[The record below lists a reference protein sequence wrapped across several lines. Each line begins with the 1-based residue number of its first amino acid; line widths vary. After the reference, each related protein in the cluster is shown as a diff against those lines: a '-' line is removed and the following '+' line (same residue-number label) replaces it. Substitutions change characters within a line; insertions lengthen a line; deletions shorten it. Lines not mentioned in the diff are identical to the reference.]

1 MFILIDN
8 YDSFTYNLY
17 HYLIELGAAV
27 EVHLNDKISTRE
39 ITRIGPQGIILS
51 AGPKT
56 PDQAG
61 ICLEVVDKFSKK
73 LPILGVCLGHQVIGQ
88 AFGGRVVRAP
98 ELMHGK
104 ISDIHHTGDG
114 LFAGLPS
121 PFSATRYH
129 SLTLEEESFPN
140 ELKIT
145 AKTGDGVIMGLK
157 HETLP
162 VYGVQFHPESIL
174 SEHGHALL
182 KNFLESAN

>member
-8 YDSFTYNLY
+8 YDSFTYNLC
-17 HYLIELGAAV
+17 HYLIELGAGV

-39 ITRIGPQGIILS
+39 ITRLGVEGIILS
-51 AGPKT
+51 PGPKT
-56 PDQAG
+56 PDDAG
-61 ICLEVVDKFSKK
+61 ICLEVVDKFAGK
-73 LPILGVCLGHQVIGQ
+73 LPILGVCLGHQAIGQ
-88 AFGGRVVRAP
+88 AFGGRVVQAP

-104 ISDIHHTGDG
+104 TSDIHHAGDG

-129 SLTLEEESFPN
+129 SLTLEEESFPK

-145 AKTGDGVIMGLK
+145 AKTIEGVIMGLE

-162 VYGVQFHPESIL
+162 LYGVQFHPESIL
-174 SEHGHALL
+174 SQHGHALL
-182 KNFLESAN
+182 KNFLDSAK